1 MEQVESAKTLEM
13 AVEGLPREEL
23 LPLVLAQRGVIADLQ
38 KRVAELEN
46 QLGLGGSD
54 RPAASGRAAR
64 AKGAPRDRKPR
75 ACGFSRRRETPT
87 HVVDHVPDF
96 CPDCGR
102 ALSGGGPGGR
112 RQIIDIAP
120 SPATITEHVL
130 HDRWCGA
137 CKKRVRA
144 QADFSGLAHGKRRI
158 GCNLAAWI
166 ASLHIGGRVPL
177 RAIQSLIARMH
188 SVHVSLGEM
197 ADLLAL
203 IAGQGEAA
211 LEAIKEEVR
220 SADCLHA
227 DETGWRENG
236 EYRCLW
242 SLSSETARWIHIDE
256 RRTAEVAAMLV
267 GPDFSGTLVTDFY
280 AAYNKIPGR
289 HQRCWP
295 HFQRALEKLRLH
307 PLADES
313 VGEWIDAVLCV
324 WRKGRE
330 YRAFCL
336 GRPLFGAGVFERRR
350 RRRELEDELYAL
362 AEPLLEA
369 DSSVAP
375 QATLARRVGL
385 FLSELFT
392 FVEFP
397 EVPDDNNAA
406 ERAVRPAVIIRKVC
420 GGTRSA
426 KGTRTKAALMSLFG
440 TWKVQG
446 KDPIQECRAIL
457 IGS

>member
-1 MEQVESAKTLEM
+1 MERVESAKTAE
-13 AVEGLPREEL
+13 AVVEDMSREDL
-23 LPLVLAQRGVIADLQ
+23 LSLVLAQRAVIADLQ
-38 KRVAELEN
+38 KRIVELED
-46 QLGLGGSD
+46 QLGLGD
-54 RPAASGRAAR
+54 PNRPSASGRS
-64 AKGAPRDRKPR
+64 AKPKSSPNKRKPR
-75 ACGFSRRRETPT
+75 ANSFSRRREAPT

-102 ALSGGGPGGR
+102 ALSGGGPGR
-112 RQIIDIAP
+112 SRQIIDIAP
-120 SPATITEHVL
+120 SPATITEHTL
-130 HDRWCGA
+130 HDRWCSV

-144 QADFSGLAHGKRRI
+144 QADFSGLAHGRRRI
-158 GCNLAAWI
+158 GHNLAAWI
-166 ASLHIGGRVPL
+166 ANLNIRARVPL
-177 RAIQSLIARMH
+177 RTIQSLIAQMH
-188 SVHVSLGEM
+188 SVHISLGEM
-197 ADLLAL
+197 TDLLSL
-203 IAGQGEAA
+203 IAQRGEAA
-211 LEAIKEEVR
+211 LEAIKKEVR
-220 SADCLHA
+220 SADWLHA

-242 SLSSETARWIHIDE
+242 SLSTRESRWLHIDE
-256 RRTAEVAAMLV
+256 RRTAEVAAKLI

-280 AAYNKIPGR
+280 AAYNAIPGR

-313 VGEWIDAVLCV
+313 VGGWIDAVLCV

-336 GRPLFGAGVFERRR
+336 SGPIFGAGVFERRR
-350 RRRELEDELYAL
+350 RRRELEEELFGL
-362 AEPLLEA
+362 AEPFLEV

-375 QATLARRVGL
+375 QVTLARRVGL

-406 ERAVRPAVIIRKVC
+406 ERSVRPAVIIRKVC

-426 KGTRTKAALMSLFG
+426 KGTSTKAALMSLFG
-440 TWKVQG
+440 TWQVQG
-446 KDPIQECRAIL
+446 SDPIQECKAIL
-457 IGS
+457 TG